1 MITDSG
7 VTIPDYCRPLM
18 NHCKNSMH
26 KFDHSPSHHLANTRA
41 RANAYLNLAILLNIS
56 HSVKK
61 VES

>member
-18 NHCKNSMH
+18 NHCKNSIH
-26 KFDHSPSHHLANTRA
+26 KFDHSPSHHSANTRA
-41 RANAYLNLAILLNIS
+41 RANAYLNFAILLNIS
-56 HSVKK
+56 NSVKK